1 MRHDRSHYG
10 YEYQFNHLF
19 HRRRVALLSISQPP
33 MPPQHITTPTAL
45 RNLYGPARERSLKKE
60 IPSLD
65 AHAVRFIGLSPFVV
79 LASSDA
85 QGHMDA
91 SPRGGDAGFV
101 KVLDEQTLLLPDA
114 PGNNRLDTLENII
127 ATGRLGT
134 LFMVPGF
141 DETLRM
147 NGRAVLSTD
156 PADLALCAD
165 ARRTPARVIRLTVE
179 SVYLHCGKS
188 LMRSQLWDASRQTD
202 RAQLPSMAEMMR
214 DQIRAFKGEDI
225 VAETQAQMLERYRQ
239 SL

>member
-1 MRHDRSHYG
+1 MTSH
-10 YEYQFNHLF
+10 Q
-19 HRRRVALLSISQPP
+19 
-33 MPPQHITTPTAL
+33 ITTLPAL
-45 RNLYGPARERSLKKE
+45 RQLYGAARERSLKKE

-65 AHAVRFIGLSPFVV
+65 AHAVRFIALSPFVV

-85 QGHMDA
+85 SGQMDA

-101 KVLDEQTLLLPDA
+101 KVLDAQTLLVPDA

-141 DETLRM
+141 DETLRV

-165 ARRTPARVIRLTVE
+165 ARRTPSLVIRLTVE
-179 SVYLHCGKS
+179 SVYLHCAKAF
-188 LMRSQLWDASRQTD
+188 MRSGLWDASRHTD

-214 DQIRAFKGEDI
+214 DQIRAFKGEEI
-225 VAETQAQMLERYRQ
+225 EAESQAQMLERYQQ

>member
-1 MRHDRSHYG
+1 MQMG
-10 YEYQFNHLF
+10 TWTL
-19 HRRRVALLSISQPP
+19 RR
-33 MPPQHITTPTAL
+33 
-45 RNLYGPARERSLKKE
+45 E
-60 IPSLD
+60 
-65 AHAVRFIGLSPFVV
+65 
-79 LASSDA
+79 
-85 QGHMDA
+85 
-91 SPRGGDAGFV
+91 GGDAGFV
-101 KVLDEQTLLLPDA
+101 KVLDAQTLLVPDA

-127 ATGRLGT
+127 ATGQLGL

-141 DETLRM
+141 DETLRV

-165 ARRTPARVIRLTVE
+165 ARRTPVLAIRVAVA

-188 LMRSQLWDASRQTD
+188 LMRSQLWDASRHAD

-214 DQIRAFKGEDI
+214 DQIRAFKGEEI

>member
-1 MRHDRSHYG
+1 MAAQLPDLLQIVMFRNTPIFSPMTT
-10 YEYQFNHLF
+10 HL
-19 HRRRVALLSISQPP
+19 
-33 MPPQHITTPTAL
+33 ITTLSAL
-45 RNLYGPARERSLKKE
+45 RQLYGPARERALKKE
-60 IPSLD
+60 IPALD

-85 QGHMDA
+85 QGQMDA

-101 KVLDEQTLLLPDA
+101 KVLDAQTLLVPDA

-141 DETLRM
+141 DETLRV

-165 ARRTPARVIRLTVE
+165 ARRTPALVIRLTVE
-179 SVYLHCGKS
+179 SVYLHCAKAF
-188 LMRSQLWDASRQTD
+188 MRSGLWDVARHTD
-202 RAQLPSMAEMMR
+202 RAQLPSMGEMMR
-214 DQIRAFKGEDI
+214 DQIRNFRGEEI
-225 VAETQAQMLERYRQ
+225 EVEAQAEMLARYQQ

>member
-1 MRHDRSHYG
+1 MTD
-10 YEYQFNHLF
+10 
-19 HRRRVALLSISQPP
+19 HR
-33 MPPQHITTPTAL
+33 ITTLAAL
-45 RNLYGPARERSLKKE
+45 RQLFSPARERSLKKE

-79 LASSDA
+79 LASCGAD
-85 QGHMDA
+85 GYMDA
-91 SPRGGDAGFV
+91 SPRGGGPGFI
-101 KVLDEQTLLLPDA
+101 KVLDAHTLLLPDA

-141 DETLRM
+141 DETLRV

-165 ARRTPARVIRLTVE
+165 ARRTPALVIRLTVA
-179 SVYLHCGKS
+179 SVYLHCAKAF
-188 LMRSQLWDASRQTD
+188 MRSKLWDAAHHSD
-202 RAQLPSMAEMMR
+202 RSQMPSMAEMLR
-214 DQIRAFKGEDI
+214 DQIRAFKGEEI
-225 VAETQAQMLERYRQ
+225 EAETQAEMLARYQQ